1 MYIYVYVLICIYIYI
16 CMYKYQN
23 ESRFYINL
31 KHPIMRMKT
40 DLIVHFDSLSKG
52 LPINNSSR

>member
-1 MYIYVYVLICIYIYI
+1 
-16 CMYKYQN
+16 MYKYQN

-52 LPINNSSR
+52 RPIKNSDRNP